1 MQYADYAEWRH
12 ELITGEDDEAADGRE
27 FWRQD
32 AEGRPAAERPPCSPP
47 GCASGARA
55 AIAIPFDAGE
65 VARLVEAA
73 AAAGVGAAVFL
84 EACWHAL
91 LARLT
96 GVGELLLAGWCDG
109 RAQPDL
115 QRAVGPY
122 AQPVP
127 IRSRIESETSFA
139 EILDQVGRA
148 RAAAASRQDLAAAD
162 DLGALCADAAGGF
175 AHLELEPLTSPVL
188 EIAAIN
194 PGPDTGLLLA
204 LRTSGED
211 LSAELWHDPG
221 VHGEAD
227 SADLAGRFRTLV
239 ASAVSNPAQPIAGLA
254 LTDAAE
260 RERSVSASAGL
271 APGGRRIPVHHL
283 FERRA
288 QSAPDRPAVADAGG
302 ELSYGELNAATN
314 RLAHLLRAAGVGRG
328 VTVGLCMERTP
339 RLLEALLAILKAG
352 GAYVPLNYEHPAA
365 RLHQLPSQGSGAR
378 DRAPARF
385 PEFGGEIVCVDRDS
399 ERIASFPDEDPEQ
412 LSAPEDL
419 VYVMYTSGSTGLPK
433 GVEVTHG
440 NLANYATHMA
450 RRLDGGGDG
459 SGGLRFGV
467 ISAIS
472 TDLGNTAIFPALITG
487 DCVQMLSAGA
497 SMDGGGD
504 GRRAGR
510 HGARRAQDHPLAPGR
525 PARR

>member
-1 MQYADYAEWRH
+1 MSAQESKSETVGFRLSPQQEWLLALDSPAVVQCAAVLAGPIREADLRAALEATIARYEILRTTFPRQAGVRGRSQAIHDSLAPEWSVEPDGSTGDPRDPAWLSTVLAGEAERGFDLEQGPLLRALLVGPAQERSLLVLSAHAACADTASLLLVLDELAKTYSGGSEPDEPVQYADYAEWRH
-12 ELITGEDDEAADGRE
+12 ELITGEDDEAADGRA

-32 AEGRPAAERPPCSPP
+32 AEGRPAAERLLF
-47 GCASGARA
+47 ASADAPSGRRA

-175 AHLELEPLTSPVL
+175 VHLELEPPASPVL

-239 ASAVSNPAQPIAGLA
+239 ASAVSNPPN
-254 LTDAAE
+254 
-260 RERSVSASAGL
+260 RS
-271 APGGRRIPVHHL
+271 
-283 FERRA
+283 
-288 QSAPDRPAVADAGG
+288 
-302 ELSYGELNAATN
+302 
-314 RLAHLLRAAGVGRG
+314 RG
-328 VTVGLCMERTP
+328 SR
-339 RLLEALLAILKAG
+339 
-352 GAYVPLNYEHPAA
+352 
-365 RLHQLPSQGSGAR
+365 
-378 DRAPARF
+378 
-385 PEFGGEIVCVDRDS
+385 
-399 ERIASFPDEDPEQ
+399 
-412 LSAPEDL
+412 
-419 VYVMYTSGSTGLPK
+419 
-433 GVEVTHG
+433 
-440 NLANYATHMA
+440 
-450 RRLDGGGDG
+450 
-459 SGGLRFGV
+459 
-467 ISAIS
+467 
-472 TDLGNTAIFPALITG
+472 
-487 DCVQMLSAGA
+487 
-497 SMDGGGD
+497 
-504 GRRAGR
+504 
-510 HGARRAQDHPLAPGR
+510 
-525 PARR
+525 